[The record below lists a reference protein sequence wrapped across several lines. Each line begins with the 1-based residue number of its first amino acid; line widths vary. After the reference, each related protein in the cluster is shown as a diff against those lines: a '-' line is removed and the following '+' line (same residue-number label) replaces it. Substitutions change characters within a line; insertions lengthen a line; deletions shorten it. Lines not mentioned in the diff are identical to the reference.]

1 MNRTVLLVGL
11 IITAA
16 LVGILFVG
24 LGKDPSEIRSPL
36 IGKPAPSFALREV
49 GTNRTVDVAQF
60 RGKPMVIN
68 FWATWCGP
76 CWEEHPV
83 LVANARMLGPNVQFL
98 GVVFQDKEDK
108 ILGFLQQRG
117 SSYPTVVDDAGKTA
131 IAYGVGGVPE
141 TFFLDANGV
150 IVSKYSGPMSPD
162 ILQEHLQKVMQP

>member
-1 MNRTVLLVGL
+1 MNRTVLIVGL
-11 IITAA
+11 IIGAV
-16 LVGILFVG
+16 LVAILFAG
-24 LGKDPSEIRSPL
+24 LGKDPSAIRSPL

-49 GTNRTVDVAQF
+49 GTNRTVDVSQF
-60 RGKPMVIN
+60 RGKPVVVN

-83 LVANARMLGPNVQFL
+83 LVANAQMLQPNVQFL
-98 GVVFQDKEDK
+98 GVVFQDKEEK
-108 ILGFLQQRG
+108 ILGFLNQRG

-150 IVSKYSGPMSPD
+150 IQAKYSGPMSPD
-162 ILQEHLQKVMQP
+162 ILREHLQKVMKQ

>member
-1 MNRTVLLVGL
+1 MNRTVLIVG
-11 IITAA
+11 IVIAA
-16 LVGILFVG
+16 VLVGILFMG

-36 IGKPAPSFALREV
+36 VGKAAPTFGLRQV
-49 GTNRTVDVAQF
+49 GTGQTIDVTQF
-60 RGKPMVIN
+60 RGKPLVVN

-83 LVANARMLGPNVQFL
+83 LVANARMLQPNVQFL

-117 SSYPTVVDDAGKTA
+117 EGYPTVVDDAGKTA

-141 TFFLDANGV
+141 TFFIDANGV
-150 IVSKYSGPMSPD
+150 IKAKYSGPMSTD
-162 ILQEHLQKVMQP
+162 ILQENLQKVMQQ

>member
-11 IITAA
+11 IIASV
-16 LVGILFVG
+16 LIGILFIG
-24 LGKDPSEIRSPL
+24 LGKNPAEIRSPL
-36 IGKPAPSFALREV
+36 IGKTAPTFALREV
-49 GTNRTVDVAQF
+49 GTGRTIDVAQF
-60 RGKPMVIN
+60 KGKPVVIN

-83 LVANARMLGPNVQFL
+83 LVANARMLQPNVQFL

-141 TFFLDANGV
+141 TFFVDANGV
-150 IVSKYSGPMSPD
+150 IQAKYAGPMSTEV
-162 ILQEHLQKVMQP
+162 LQANLQKVMAQ